1 MAGCV
6 YVCALTRAR
15 WGWLRTAEPVQ
26 TLPPPRP
33 STYLSFVTQR
43 YTLPLTKAI
52 PQHKCT
58 WAYPVCA
65 CTHRH
70 PPAVTDCPFYA
81 LPVTQPAGTCNSLP
95 FVSSCLGCPLDSTM
109 AREERQW
116 GGAGSP
122 GTYELRVTRLEHC
135 PCPSPAHPCS
145 RHWGC
150 WTFCPPPLWADRTVE
165 EAITLGQRAPCSCF
179 LHVG

>member
-1 MAGCV
+1 MVNQAVLRGMAGCV

-26 TLPPPRP
+26 TLPTPPRP

-116 GGAGSP
+116 GGGQA
-122 GTYELRVTRLEHC
+122 LLERM
-135 PCPSPAHPCS
+135 S
-145 RHWGC
+145 
-150 WTFCPPPLWADRTVE
+150 
-165 EAITLGQRAPCSCF
+165 
-179 LHVG
+179 